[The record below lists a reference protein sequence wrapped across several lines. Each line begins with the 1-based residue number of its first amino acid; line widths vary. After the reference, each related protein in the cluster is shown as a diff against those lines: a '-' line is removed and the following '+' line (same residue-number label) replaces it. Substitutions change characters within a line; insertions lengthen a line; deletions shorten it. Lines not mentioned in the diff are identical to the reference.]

1 MKGLDSNVLVRFLV
15 GDDPGMMA
23 KVVRLLETAQ
33 DKGETFLVSIPVL
46 LEMLWVLKAR
56 YQFTR
61 EDVLDALDRL
71 LLMPVLRFQAA
82 NCVRELVQA
91 GRSGNLDLAD
101 ILIGLYARDLGCDL
115 TLTFDRKAS
124 KSSLFR
130 RIH

>member
-1 MKGLDSNVLVRFLV
+1 
-15 GDDPGMMA
+15 
-23 KVVRLLETAQ
+23 
-33 DKGETFLVSIPVL
+33 
-46 LEMLWVLKAR
+46 
-56 YQFTR
+56 
-61 EDVLDALDRL
+61 
-71 LLMPVLRFQAA
+71 MPVLRFQAA

>member
-1 MKGLDSNVLVRFLV
+1 VKGLDSNVLVRFLV